1 MVKKIKV
8 LTAIGNENLN
18 DALKKEKEIEVLQ
31 NDIFYKEG
39 VIEFLEKNYN
49 DSAEENKLN
58 EYQGIIDE
66 LVWFAVGYL
75 RKSSFYNYIVSYK
88 SKKYIY

>member
-39 VIEFLEKNYN
+39 VIEFLEKNNNIDILILY
-49 DSAEENKLN
+49 EKLSGEIN
-58 EYQGIIDE
+58 IIN
-66 LVWFAVGYL
+66 L
-75 RKSSFYNYIVSYK
+75 I
-88 SKKYIY
+88 

>member
-39 VIEFLEKNYN
+39 VMEFLEKNNNIDILILY
-49 DSAEENKLN
+49 EKLSGEIN
-58 EYQGIIDE
+58 IIN
-66 LVWFAVGYL
+66 L
-75 RKSSFYNYIVSYK
+75 I
-88 SKKYIY
+88 